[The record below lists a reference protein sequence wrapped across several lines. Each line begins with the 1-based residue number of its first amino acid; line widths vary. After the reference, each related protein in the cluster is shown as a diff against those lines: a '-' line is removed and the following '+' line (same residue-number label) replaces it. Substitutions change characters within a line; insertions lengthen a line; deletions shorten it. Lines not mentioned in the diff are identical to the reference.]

1 MTDITVVLL
10 SLVMS
15 STNTFIPGSAG
26 KAAGSNVLIGHLD
39 YSYVKDCTD
48 AKELEEIISVLR
60 FVVKKVVN
68 EVTDS

>member
-15 STNTFIPGSAG
+15 STNTFILGSER

-48 AKELEEIISVLR
+48 VKELEEIISVLR
-60 FVVKKVVN
+60 FVVN
-68 EVTDS
+68 ETALQL